1 MRRPASPFQFRN
13 ESNRC
18 VSAKEVNRDR
28 ICGEAGF
35 LAAGLGQREIK
46 ADADAEAIDKAK
58 VAAKHAMESRV
69 MPESIDT
76 DRRREGLIAY
86 VDRLDPDRRECIAEN
101 VPFDDDYIH
110 GTLHDFVRRVAAM
123 PTGEPEPTTGD
134 LGSWRALTE
143 EARRLLGSDGF
154 VGRR

>member
-35 LAAGLGQREIK
+35 LAAGLGQR
-46 ADADAEAIDKAK
+46 DDQGRRRCRAIDKAK

-134 LGSWRALTE
+134 LGSWRALTG

>member
-1 MRRPASPFQFRN
+1 MTEYVVKLA
-13 ESNRC
+13 
-18 VSAKEVNRDR
+18 
-28 ICGEAGF
+28 F
-35 LAAGLGQREIK
+35 LLRAWGSVTIK

-76 DRRREGLIAY
+76 DRRREGLIGY

>member
-1 MRRPASPFQFRN
+1 VTEYVVKLA
-13 ESNRC
+13 
-18 VSAKEVNRDR
+18 
-28 ICGEAGF
+28 F
-35 LAAGLGQREIK
+35 LLRAWDSVTIK
-46 ADADAEAIDKAK
+46 ADADAEAIDQAK

-76 DRRREGLIAY
+76 VRRREGLIAY

-123 PTGEPEPTTGD
+123 PTGEPEPRTAD